1 MASDLFS
8 TQSIPVGDDKIRR
21 AHMVIRCSECPAI
34 DAVQTTSRGG
44 AVSEALLTRKFTE
57 RGWDVGR
64 KASAHKCPECRPQRR
79 PAAERPVLTI
89 VCDQPQHQEAPVS
102 REMTFADRRIINAK
116 LEEVYENDL
125 VGYRT
130 GWDDAKVAADLGTS
144 VHWVE
149 ELRAQNFGP
158 AEGNRLVAELRAEQ
172 AELGKRLE
180 AFRAEGERLVE
191 AYKGLTARIE
201 QAGIKAA
208 A

>member
-8 TQSIPVGDDKIRR
+8 TQAIPVGDDKIRR
-21 AHMVIRCSECPAI
+21 AHMVIRCSECPAT
-34 DAVQTTSRGG
+34 DAVPTMSRGG
-44 AVSEALLTRKFTE
+44 AVSEPLLIRKFTE

-64 KASAHKCPECRPQRR
+64 KASAHKCPDCRPQRR
-79 PAAERPVLTI
+79 AAGERPVLTV

-125 VGYRT
+125 VGYRE
-130 GWDDAKVAADLGTS
+130 GWHDARVAADLGTS

-158 AEGNRLVAELRAEQ
+158 AEGNQLVAELRAEQ
-172 AELGKRLE
+172 AEMAKRLE
-180 AFRAEGERLVE
+180 AFRAEGERLVKAFE
-191 AYKGLTARIE
+191 ALTKRIE